1 MASQEM
7 MQRKVWTGDE
17 PEMRFPKSAIFWKKI
32 TPKRVFGVGLPYRS
46 LQVKGFASSPDH
58 SRSEHQLGFGRYGLT
73 MQSAPGGAR
82 DLISPGQDLRSGITP
97 TMLN

>member
-1 MASQEM
+1 

-58 SRSEHQLGFGRYGLT
+58 S
-73 MQSAPGGAR
+73 AKGAASINW
-82 DLISPGQDLRSGITP
+82 DAVGMG
-97 TMLN
+97 